1 MKTALLVLLLLTGCA
16 TTNDMAAKC
25 EAGGGCVTLLKT
37 RLLEAVQKAWNDGYT
52 KGWDKGE
59 DNIAASCMR
68 TL

>member
-1 MKTALLVLLLLTGCA
+1 MKALLLCFLLAGCA
-16 TTNDMAAKC
+16 TTGDMAAKC

-37 RLLEAVQKAWNDGYT
+37 RLFEAVQKAWNDGYG

-68 TL
+68 AL